1 VPKSRDITGL
11 TEREKRFCNEYVID
25 FNATAA
31 AIRAGYSKK
40 TARRIASE
48 NLTKL
53 DIQNYL
59 RTIQQRLQ
67 QKIEI
72 TQERVLQE
80 YARIAFSNI
89 KNYLK
94 ENNCCRTM
102 NELNNDDAAA
112 ISLNGNF

>member
-1 VPKSRDITGL
+1 MPKSRDITGL

-72 TQERVLQE
+72 TQEFYRNMQESLFQTSKTILKKTIVLE
-80 YARIAFSNI
+80 P
-89 KNYLK
+89 
-94 ENNCCRTM
+94 
-102 NELNNDDAAA
+102 
-112 ISLNGNF
+112 